1 MSFNNERISI
11 KNIHK
16 LFEFCIQRKKKF
28 SLQNFTSNEIDEA
41 IKNHIMNNQKLQK
54 FLYKGKDIGWNFL
67 VSKIFFS
74 LVSEIIGIKI
84 PVFLVR
90 DKIYFPSDK
99 ESLIFEKL
107 EKILFNEL
115 HINNLKITF

>member
-11 KNIHK
+11 KNITSF
-16 LFEFCIQRKKKF
+16 LNSVFREKKF

-41 IKNHIMNNQKLQK
+41 IKNHIMNNQRLQK

-67 VSKIFFS
+67 VSKIFFN
-74 LVSEIIGIKI
+74 LVSEITDIKI

-90 DKIYFPSDK
+90 DKIYFPTDK

-115 HINNLKITF
+115 QINNKVTF